1 MELSR
6 DLTGLLR
13 YGGGMVA
20 GMCPRCGGA
29 VALHEGR
36 PFVNIAGV
44 IELWH
49 SACFEDR
56 DVLVRRSTE
65 RDFQPTPP
73 TPRLVR
79 VLGGAVAGSLLV
91 AIVIGQWT
99 WGEMAPPP
107 PASLANLDLA
117 IASEPVVLRV
127 AGAEYE
133 QVPPRLVTVET
144 ELEARYEVPVRGA
157 MRLDELF
164 PSLRAWTH
172 PVTGSAELMPDQ
184 ASRHFGAH
192 RDGIERPE
200 CGEGHCGVDLDGP
213 RGRPIVAVAAGTVVR
228 VELSE
233 LGLDGRSGRYVRLE
247 HDDGTL
253 TSYMHMDDVAEV
265 RVGDR
270 VAAGQYLGTLGA
282 TAVFSSAP
290 HLHFSL
296 EVPAHPGMHG
306 DITDT
311 HYVDPG
317 PFLVRSTIA
326 PMRPVADVRERRL
339 AIKPAF

>member
-1 MELSR
+1 
-6 DLTGLLR
+6 
-13 YGGGMVA
+13 MVA

-36 PFVNIAGV
+36 PFVNVAGAV
-44 IELWH
+44 ELWH
-49 SACFEDR
+49 RSCFEDR
-56 DVLVRRSTE
+56 DLLLARSTPL
-65 RDFQPTPP
+65 DFLPTPP

-79 VLGGAVAGSLLV
+79 ALGAAVVGSMLV

-107 PASLANLDLA
+107 PASLANVDLA
-117 IASEPVVLRV
+117 PSSEPVALRISDT
-127 AGAEYE
+127 AHER
-133 QVPPRLVTVET
+133 VPPRQVTVET
-144 ELEARYEVPVRGA
+144 EIEARYEVPVRRG
-157 MRLDELF
+157 MRLDERF

-172 PVTGSAELMPDQ
+172 PVTGTSELMPEQ
-184 ASRHFGAH
+184 SSRHFGAA
-192 RDGIERPE
+192 REGIERPE

-233 LGLDGRSGRYVRLE
+233 LGLDGRSGRYVRIE

-253 TSYMHMDDVAEV
+253 TAYMHMDDVAEV
-265 RVGDR
+265 HVGDR

-296 EVPAHPGMHG
+296 EIPEHPDQHG
-306 DITDT
+306 DTTDT
-311 HYVDPG
+311 HYVDPA
-317 PFLVRSTIA
+317 PFLVRSTITTPPRRYA
-326 PMRPVADVRERRL
+326 ERHDRAH